1 VSVCWSQLW
10 AIQKR
15 LNQSRCRLVCGNG
28 WAQGIRIRWGE
39 PTLQGKGHFLKE
51 HVGLQYSSVAGV
63 VLLSFYFWSSV
74 SLQIEMYVLLPI
86 CFIILGL
93 LFLLFT
99 TYFCLTTRSGLFV
112 PYAQT
117 RAYGTFWAMW
127 IKLNICVNV
136 GCRLRGRKSRD
147 IGYSGDDL
155 LTSLDVKSATHH
167 SVVVGWRHR
176 QAAVMSSMLYFWC
189 SFDI

>member
-93 LFLLFT
+93 LFFPFYYVFLSNNAFWIICPICT
-99 TYFCLTTRSGLFV
+99 NTRLRNVLGHVNKAKYMCKCWMQAERQEVTWYRVQRWRSADV
-112 PYAQT
+112 T
-117 RAYGTFWAMW
+117 RRQ
-127 IKLNICVNV
+127 ICHPSQCRRRMTSSI
-136 GCRLRGRKSRD
+136 GCR
-147 IGYSGDDL
+147 
-155 LTSLDVKSATHH
+155 DVVD
-167 SVVVGWRHR
+167 VVFLV
-176 QAAVMSSMLYFWC
+176 
-189 SFDI
+189 